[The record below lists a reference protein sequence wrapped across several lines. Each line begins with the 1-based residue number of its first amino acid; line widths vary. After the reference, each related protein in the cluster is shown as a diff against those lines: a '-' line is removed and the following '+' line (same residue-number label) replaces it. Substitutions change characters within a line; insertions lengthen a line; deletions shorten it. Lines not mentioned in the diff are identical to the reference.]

1 MYRILRH
8 YFSWERDFSSTC
20 DSVREQQMT
29 GRKKNWKVIRK
40 QLFLNH
46 WLTLSSPCVAY
57 LSIFPIY
64 LAFAYLPSICSVNR
78 GPCVQ
83 MWTLWDI
90 VDQCLVADKLTWE
103 TDSYCSYF
111 AQQIHFAVFI
121 CAVPAVASRAEEKT
135 MASSPAKNFQ
145 LGVFPGQME
154 YVFPPIF

>member
-1 MYRILRH
+1 
-8 YFSWERDFSSTC
+8 
-20 DSVREQQMT
+20 MT

-83 MWTLWDI
+83 MWTLWD
-90 VDQCLVADKLTWE
+90 QCLVPDKLTRN
-103 TDSYCSYF
+103 TDSNCSYF
-111 AQQIHFAVFI
+111 AQQVHFCCVYLRCAGGSEPSRGADGDDGPLSAQKLPTRGVPGSDGI
-121 CAVPAVASRAEEKT
+121 CVPTNILEKCESALSLTSASTCLE
-135 MASSPAKNFQ
+135 
-145 LGVFPGQME
+145 
-154 YVFPPIF
+154 